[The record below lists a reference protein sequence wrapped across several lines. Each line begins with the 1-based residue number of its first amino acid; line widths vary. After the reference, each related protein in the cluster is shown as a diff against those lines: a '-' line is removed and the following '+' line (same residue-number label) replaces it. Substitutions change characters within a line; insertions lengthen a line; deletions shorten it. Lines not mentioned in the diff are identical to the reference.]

1 MQADVTRISDIFIFK
16 NIAISRPPH
25 AVRPEWAFEPTK
37 LPFRGTSRRSPPLK
51 QGLAG
56 SVDSG
61 VYSIQNSLSS
71 ICECEIALVKFHPEP
86 LVLFTHF

>member
-37 LPFRGTSRRSPPLK
+37 LPFRGTSRRSPPAK
-51 QGLAG
+51 RGLAG

-61 VYSIQNSLSS
+61 VYPIQDSLC
-71 ICECEIALVKFHPEP
+71 ICEYEIALVKFHPEAVVFLP
-86 LVLFTHF
+86 HF